1 MIRTCGIA
9 CGEKGIQAKGNKVGK
24 TMELKKHREA
34 EMSGQCRSV
43 VWVKARKVGWD
54 HVVNGF
60 KHRVEEFQD
69 EFKI

>member
-34 EMSGQCRSV
+34 EMSG
-43 VWVKARKVGWD
+43 
-54 HVVNGF
+54 
-60 KHRVEEFQD
+60 
-69 EFKI
+69 